1 MNVIFNRLQRR
12 KKLKNSVNELEQLV
26 SHEYEKMYRIAFSYT
41 HHHDDALDLIQTS
54 FNKVLLSL
62 QKNNNIQ
69 NIQGWYYR
77 ILINTCKDAWRKKQH
92 EPTSVDISVEKVT
105 QSNSIVTR
113 MELNEIISKLDSP
126 EKEIIVLKFFEGFT
140 LEETAIILDMNV
152 NTVKTKMYRALNH
165 LREIL
170 ENKEGTL

>member
-1 MNVIFNRLQRR
+1 
-12 KKLKNSVNELEQLV
+12 
-26 SHEYEKMYRIAFSYT
+26 
-41 HHHDDALDLIQTS
+41 
-54 FNKVLLSL
+54 
-62 QKNNNIQ
+62 
-69 NIQGWYYR
+69 
-77 ILINTCKDAWRKKQH
+77 
-92 EPTSVDISVEKVT
+92 
-105 QSNSIVTR
+105 
-113 MELNEIISKLDSP
+113 KLDSP